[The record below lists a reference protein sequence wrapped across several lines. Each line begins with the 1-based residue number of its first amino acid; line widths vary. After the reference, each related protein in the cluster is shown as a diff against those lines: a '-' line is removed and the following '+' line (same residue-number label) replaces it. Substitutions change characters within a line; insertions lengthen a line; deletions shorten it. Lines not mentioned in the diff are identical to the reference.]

1 MAHDIS
7 QEQVNFGISDAQ
19 KRRVKDTLLLVLVFI
34 VGLIG
39 SCYIL
44 HIALSQPASVGYQQ
58 SPSNDHAESGE
69 MIYVVG
75 Q

>member
-1 MAHDIS
+1 M
-7 QEQVNFGISDAQ
+7 NLGISDAQ

-44 HIALSQPASVGYQQ
+44 HIALSQPSSSVGFHQD
-58 SPSNDHAESGE
+58 PSEEHAESSE
-69 MIYVVG
+69 VIYVTG